1 MARPAL
7 LTDDQKIF
15 ITDIKRELPDLTAA
29 EITGAVWSYLVLK
42 EEQQDHK
49 LDDKDILRIENEQL
63 SESAII
69 SFLTDLKNRLKAKTD
84 NPLDREW
91 TLASLSDNRWIFP
104 SESLPY
110 ILKIKEMCI
119 KGHTKFT
126 VRQAIWVSRLYALPH
141 HEPKDFSSAR
151 QWIQPFR
158 PKVKDLYTVTWL
170 LASYE
175 ETCEL
180 AKTPFDYS
188 PFEAPSIALMYS
200 RVGNYTYDH
209 VKELKSAMKHLA
221 DITDEAELEG
231 ENNNE
236 RTDS

>member
-1 MARPAL
+1 MTRPPI
-7 LTDDQKIF
+7 LTDDQKTF
-15 ITDIKRELPDLTAA
+15 ITNIKRASPELTAG
-29 EITGAVWSYLVLK
+29 EIAGAVWAYLVIQ
-42 EEQQDHK
+42 EEHQNHK
-49 LDDKDILRIENEQL
+49 LDDEDILRIENEQL

-69 SFLTDLKNRLKAKTD
+69 SFLTDLNNRLKTKTT
-84 NPLDREW
+84 NPLDKEW
-91 TLASLSDNRWIFP
+91 TLASLGDNHWIFP

-110 ILKIKEMCI
+110 ILKIKEMCV
-119 KGHTKFT
+119 KGYTKFT

-141 HEPKDFSSAR
+141 YEPKEFSSLR
-151 QWIQPFR
+151 QWMGPLR
-158 PKVKDLYTVTWL
+158 PKIKDLYGLTWL

-200 RVGNYTYDH
+200 RVSHYTYDH
-209 VKELKSAMKHLA
+209 VKELKSAMKHLSDIA
-221 DITDEAELEG
+221 DEDKLEG
-231 ENNNE
+231 EDNNE